1 LINPLCIRY
10 SELVYNE
17 DGLNPFL
24 LACRHSSVEFIKH
37 LVDSQQ
43 PDLYENGYSDQFIFN
58 TNLDLLQCRDKVNLK
73 NCLHYACGRGCGN
86 DALKT
91 IKYLTTLATR
101 QSGTKTSLNDLI
113 GAISPLIG
121 SVLHA
126 AASNLTRL
134 STLWYLL
141 SLYPIEG
148 KQYHEKSNC

>member
-1 LINPLCIRY
+1 MIHPLCIRY
-10 SELVYNE
+10 SQFVYNE

-24 LACRHSSVEFIKH
+24 LACRHASVEFIKH
-37 LVDSQQ
+37 LVEQQ
-43 PDLYENGYSDQFIFN
+43 QQRSSTDQFLEN
-58 TNLDLLQCRDKVNLK
+58 TDIDLLQCRDKVNFK

-91 IKYLTTLATR
+91 ITYLTDLAAR
-101 QSGTKTSLNDLI
+101 QCNTKTRLNELI

-121 SVLHA
+121 SVHHA

-141 SLYPIEG
+141 SCYPSQGNHTFSSNIRTSEG
-148 KQYHEKSNC
+148 